1 MGTNFVLLCQ
11 SKIMTERFMKN
22 YLRKSI
28 RIGYLCTLKD
38 LKMFI
43 VVLDYFSIF
52 EPQAKWFAHMKK
64 NFFTG
69 CSKVP
74 LNLLCILFTS
84 FKIPRCWFLCFTTF
98 A

>member
-22 YLRKSI
+22 YLRKSV

-52 EPQAKWFAHMKK
+52 EPQAK
-64 NFFTG
+64 
-69 CSKVP
+69 
-74 LNLLCILFTS
+74 
-84 FKIPRCWFLCFTTF
+84 
-98 A
+98 